1 MSTQP
6 QDNTTSTTVQIF
18 GTGYSIRSQSE
29 PEYVQKVAG
38 MVDEA
43 MRRVSTRR
51 VMRSNEEIA
60 VLAAMHLVG
69 ELLQAQEELDGVL
82 NRVVETTEALA
93 QVLQDGALGEDT
105 PSAS

>member
-6 QDNTTSTTVQIF
+6 RGNSTSTAVQIF
-18 GTGYSIRSQSE
+18 GTEYSIRSESE
-29 PEYVQKVAG
+29 SEYVQKVAG

-60 VLAAMHLVG
+60 VLAAMHLAG
-69 ELLQAQEELDGVL
+69 ELLEAHNELDGVL

-93 QVLQDGALGEDT
+93 QVLSDVALDEDAAKT
-105 PSAS
+105 S